1 LRSAPNPEIQTSI
14 KEAEMPQASVI
25 RLNSDGPEG
34 EGLQFW
40 GHLENENV
48 IAGEPTETGHNYF
61 TDRTGQLTAGVWE
74 CTPCTS
80 KIDSYPVDEFCF
92 ILSGTVVLTDASGHA
107 ETFRSGDCFVVSKG
121 LECTWHMPETTRKYY
136 VILDAKAEGA

>member
-1 LRSAPNPEIQTSI
+1 
-14 KEAEMPQASVI
+14 MPQASVI

-34 EGLQFW
+34 EGLQFC
-40 GHLENENV
+40 GHLENETV
-48 IAGEPTETGHNYF
+48 IAGEPTEIGHTYF
-61 TDRTGQLTAGVWE
+61 TDGTGQLTAGVWE

-107 ETFRSGDCFVVSKG
+107 ETFRSGDCFVVPKG
-121 LECTWHMPETTRKYY
+121 LKCTWHMPETTRKYY